1 MSAYGISE
9 LCADLVIQKS
19 ASLVA
24 NKMAKRYRLTHF
36 ARWISKEIGDLGITK
51 QSFCDEAGIAMGMLF
66 RYYTGQQIPKMTT
79 YIKIC
84 IALAKYNQTD
94 PERYVIAGID
104 KIIID
109 ITDDIK

>member
-1 MSAYGISE
+1 MSVSGISE
-9 LCADLVIQKS
+9 QCADLAIQKS

-84 IALAKYNQTD
+84 NALARHNETD
-94 PERYVIAGID
+94 PERYILAGID